1 MNMSSALAIMG
12 LSPGEL
18 LIIVGVIVLLF
29 GASKIPQLMRSMGQ
43 GLTEFKKGIKEGE
56 KDATAEADAEKKK
69 VAEAAKPAEP
79 EKK

>member
-1 MNMSSALAIMG
+1 MTMSSALAIMG

-43 GLTEFKKGIKEGE
+43 GLSEFKKGVKEGE
-56 KDATAEADAEKKK
+56 KDAAAEADAEKK
-69 VAEAAKPAEP
+69 AEAKPSEP

>member
-1 MNMSSALAIMG
+1 MTMTSALAIMG

-43 GLTEFKKGIKEGE
+43 GLSEFKKGVKEGE
-56 KDATAEADAEKKK
+56 KDAAAEADAEKK
-69 VAEAAKPAEP
+69 AEAKPSEP

>member
-1 MNMSSALAIMG
+1 MLNALAIMG

-29 GASKIPQLMRSMGQ
+29 GAAKIPQLMRSMGQ
-43 GLTEFKKGIKEGE
+43 GLSEFKKGIKEGE
-56 KDATAEADAEKKK
+56 KDAHAEADAEKKA
-69 VAEAAKPAEP
+69 AEAKPAAEP

>member
-1 MNMSSALAIMG
+1 MWNALAIMG

-43 GLTEFKKGIKEGE
+43 GLSEFKKGVKEGE
-56 KDATAEADAEKKK
+56 KDAAAEAEAEKK
-69 VAEAAKPAEP
+69 AEARPSEP

>member
-1 MNMSSALAIMG
+1 MTMTSALAIMG

-29 GASKIPQLMRSMGQ
+29 GAAKIPQLMKSMGQ
-43 GLTEFKKGIKEGE
+43 GISEFKKGVKEGE
-56 KDATAEADAEKKK
+56 KDAAAEAEAEKK
-69 VAEAAKPAEP
+69 AEAAKNAEP

>member
-1 MNMSSALAIMG
+1 MLNALAIMG

-29 GASKIPQLMRSMGQ
+29 GAAKIPQLMRSMGQ

-56 KDATAEADAEKKK
+56 KDAHAEADAEKKAP
-69 VAEAAKPAEP
+69 AEAKPSAEP

>member
-1 MNMSSALAIMG
+1 MTMTSALAIMG

-43 GLTEFKKGIKEGE
+43 GLSEFKKGVKEGE
-56 KDATAEADAEKKK
+56 KDAAAEAEAEKK
-69 VAEAAKPAEP
+69 AEAKPSEP

>member
-1 MNMSSALAIMG
+1 MWNALAIMG

-29 GASKIPQLMRSMGQ
+29 GAAKIPQLMRSMGQ
-43 GLTEFKKGIKEGE
+43 GLSEFKKGIKEGE
-56 KDATAEADAEKKK
+56 KDANAEADAEKKAA
-69 VAEAAKPAEP
+69 AEAKPAAEP